1 MVLYKINSL
10 FIIVMAKPKY
20 ISKSL
25 GILIKND
32 IIEVLNFYN
41 NWAYFKY
48 NNIDAYIPSYNL
60 IQLSKDHDIKTLI
73 FIKPIPLMNFL
84 PQLKS
89 NTITLAYN

>member
-1 MVLYKINSL
+1 MALYKINSL
-10 FIIVMAKPKY
+10 FIVVMNKPKY
-20 ISKSL
+20 ISNPL

-60 IQLSKDHDIKTLI
+60 IQLSKDYDVKNLI
-73 FIKPIPLMNFL
+73 STKNIPLMNF
-84 PQLKS
+84 
-89 NTITLAYN
+89 YNH